1 MLTAAHL
8 WRCLTVEIRIA
19 AQRTEIPAAWAIALR
34 SVFVGGRSAPAGAV
48 AASVDASATNAT
60 SPFTEHTL
68 SGRRRDTGRAMSEA
82 NLVLARNA
90 IAAFNR
96 RDVPALAEM
105 TTDDFEWVT
114 WTGTVEPTVY
124 CGAEGLAA
132 YFRDADVWEFLN
144 LDAQEFRDLG
154 DRVLV
159 VGMFHAR
166 GGGSGLEIH
175 APYYS
180 AFFTSEG
187 KLARVLSFR
196 TEAEALEAA
205 GLRD

>member
-1 MLTAAHL
+1 
-8 WRCLTVEIRIA
+8 
-19 AQRTEIPAAWAIALR
+19 
-34 SVFVGGRSAPAGAV
+34 
-48 AASVDASATNAT
+48 
-60 SPFTEHTL
+60 
-68 SGRRRDTGRAMSEA
+68 MSDA

-96 RDVPALAEM
+96 RDVAALIEM
-105 TTDDFEWVT
+105 TTDDFAWMT

-124 CGAEGLAA
+124 RGADGLAS
-132 YFRDADVWEFLN
+132 YFLDADVWEVLN
-144 LDAQEFRDLG
+144 LEAEEFRDLG

-159 VGMFHAR
+159 VGTFHAR
-166 GGGSGLEIH
+166 GGGSGVEIH

-180 AFFTSEG
+180 AFYVSGG

-205 GLRD
+205 GLRE